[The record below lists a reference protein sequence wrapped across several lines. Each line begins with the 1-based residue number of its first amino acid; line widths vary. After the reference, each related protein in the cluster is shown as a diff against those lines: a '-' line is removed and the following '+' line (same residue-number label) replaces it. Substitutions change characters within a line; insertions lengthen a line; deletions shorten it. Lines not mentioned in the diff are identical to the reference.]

1 MANWSTT
8 TKHEPSSINNG
19 RRYELRDRVSIE
31 QLNNMTE
38 NAFYAMEASSVAK
51 EKAEQALEHAI
62 SGGSR
67 VLENGQF
74 VAEFNADKK
83 VDTETLEQNYYNKQ
97 QVDDILAS
105 GSIDVDLSN
114 YYKKSETYSREEVDD
129 KLANLDVDIDFSD
142 YYTKAETNDLLKN
155 KADKSV
161 VNTIQDEVGTLKI
174 DNASNKAS
182 ISNLQNLK
190 ANKDEVTLA
199 LQNKADKSE
208 IPYVGN
214 FITNAVDDLV
224 NYYTKAET
232 YSQAEVRQLISA
244 IPKFNIEV
252 VTGLPT
258 SNISETTIY
267 LLKTSET
274 ETNNLY
280 TEYIYINNVWE
291 KLGTQKLDLS
301 GYVTTE
307 ALNTALQSYYVKEKV
322 DSLLSDKADKSE
334 IPDVSEFIR
343 KDVDNLTNYYKKSE
357 TYTKT
362 ETDNLLNTGLST
374 KANKS
379 ELESYV
385 TKTGLES
392 TLVSKGYLTQDAL
405 NGYATESYVSTS
417 VAGLDSQLR
426 TLINNKADVSV
437 VEELDT
443 EIGNVA
449 YNLSTVKNQYLK
461 AVAVTDDGKT
471 LQVYDQDNKATL
483 FEGGSKSELV
493 VEHIIA
499 GGSTNEIIPNLNL
512 KANEIYDIFIV
523 CSSNV
528 ASDITLKINN
538 ISTGY
543 KYIIKQGYW
552 YEGASANMNTNGS
565 INNGSFQIGTTWTT
579 INSFHINLCNF
590 GNYIA
595 IESQE
600 TALDSTTNYL
610 RDCSGVVSANTTI
623 TSLTFTLSSST
634 FKSGGK
640 ILIFKRG

>member
-51 EKAEQALEHAI
+51 EKAEQALEYAV

-83 VDTETLEQNYYNKQ
+83 VNTSTLEENYYNKQ

-114 YYKKSETYSREEVDD
+114 YYKKSETYSKEEVDD

-142 YYTKAETNDLLKN
+142 YYTKAETNNLLKD

-161 VNTIQDEVGTLKI
+161 VNTIQDDIGTLKI
-174 DNASNKAS
+174 DNASNKAN
-182 ISNLQNLK
+182 ISNLYNLK
-190 ANKDEVTLA
+190 ANKDEVTLS
-199 LQNKADKSE
+199 LQKKADKSE

-214 FITNAVDDLV
+214 FITRAVDDLV
-224 NYYTKAET
+224 NYYTKEQT
-232 YSQAEVRQLISA
+232 YTQAEVRQLISA

-252 VTGLPT
+252 TTGFPT
-258 SNISETTIY
+258 SNISGTTIY

-307 ALNTALQSYYVKEKV
+307 ALNTALQSYYVKEKI

-334 IPDVSEFIR
+334 IPDVSDFIR
-343 KDVDNLTNYYKKSE
+343 EDVDNLTNYYKKSE

-362 ETDNLLNTGLST
+362 ETDNLLDAGLST

-405 NGYATESYVSTS
+405 DGYVTKDEHSNSVSN
-417 VAGLDSQLR
+417 LDS
-426 TLINNKADVSV
+426 LIRSEVAKKADVSV
-437 VEELDT
+437 VEELDS
-443 EIGNVA
+443 EIDNVA

-461 AVAVTDDGKT
+461 AVAVTNDGKT
-471 LQVYDQDNKATL
+471 LTISDQDNKQIF
-483 FEGGSKSELV
+483 FESGV
-493 VEHIIA
+493 NTVE
-499 GGSTNEIIPNLNL
+499 T
-512 KANEIYDIFIV
+512 IYDKY
-523 CSSNV
+523 STDP
-528 ASDITLKINN
+528 DINKNLLGGIMSGSWSVFTIDSKFKGVRVYALLANN
-538 ISTGY
+538 KQVVFDGDLEPIKNGLSEITFTGIA
-543 KYIIKQGYW
+543 KNQ
-552 YEGASANMNTNGS
+552 NTSG
-565 INNGSFQIGTTWTT
+565 NNGYTLYGCNIT
-579 INSFHINLCNF
+579 INSSFAFTVRECFSYNGISNTYTSF
-590 GNYIA
+590 T
-595 IESQE
+595 SS
-600 TALDSTTNYL
+600 DSTYFVYKVEGL
-610 RDCSGVVSANTTI
+610 
-623 TSLTFTLSSST
+623 L
-634 FKSGGK
+634 
-640 ILIFKRG
+640 

>member
-38 NAFYAMEASSVAK
+38 NAFYAMESSSVAK

-83 VDTETLEQNYYNKQ
+83 VDAETLEQNYYNKQ

-114 YYKKSETYSREEVDD
+114 YYKKSETYSKEEVDD

-142 YYTKAETNDLLKN
+142 YYTKAETNDLLKD

-190 ANKDEVTLA
+190 ADKDSVILELNK
-199 LQNKADKSE
+199 KADKTE

-214 FITNAVDDLV
+214 FITNAVDNLV
-224 NYYTKAET
+224 NYYTKSET
-232 YSQAEVRQLISA
+232 YTQAEVRQLISA

-280 TEYIYINNVWE
+280 TEYVYINNVWE

-307 ALNTALQSYYVKEKV
+307 T
-322 DSLLSDKADKSE
+322 LSDYYTKAQVNSITDGLDTRKADKSE
-334 IPDVSEFIR
+334 IPYVADFIK

-362 ETDNLLNTGLST
+362 ETQGLLDAGLST
-374 KANKS
+374 KADKS
-379 ELESYV
+379 ELDNYV
-385 TKTGLES
+385 TNTGLET
-392 TLVSKGYLTQDAL
+392 TLASKGYITEDAL
-405 NGYATESYVSTS
+405 GGYATESYVDSS
-417 VAGLDSQLR
+417 IAGLDSEFR
-426 TLINNKADVSV
+426 TLLNNKANVSALNSL
-437 VEELDT
+437 EE
-443 EIGNVA
+443 EIGNVD
-449 YNLSTVKNQYLK
+449 YNLSTVRNKYLK
-461 AVAVTDDGKT
+461 SVFVSDDGKT
-471 LQVYDQDNKATL
+471 LQIYDQDNKVTL
-483 FEGGSKSELV
+483 FEGGGTEHPIGSYHICKTGSEDPA
-493 VEHIIA
+493 IKFGGNWTQIA
-499 GGSTNEIIPNLNL
+499 
-512 KANEIYDIFIV
+512 
-523 CSSNV
+523 SNV
-528 ASDITLKINN
+528 VLPLGNLAPV
-538 ISTGY
+538 
-543 KYIIKQGYW
+543 
-552 YEGASANMNTNGS
+552 GA
-565 INNGSFQIGTTWTT
+565 IGT
-579 INSFHINLCNF
+579 
-590 GNYIA
+590 
-595 IESQE
+595 E
-600 TALDSTTNYL
+600 TALSSVFSGTGISWTGQVASG
-610 RDCSGVVSANTTI
+610 RDVLVRVSEKNTYIYTDLAKSSNAISGVDVWVRES
-623 TSLTFTLSSST
+623 
-634 FKSGGK
+634 
-640 ILIFKRG
+640 